1 MDAIEAIFNAL
12 CKRGSNRWIV
22 TVHLTPKQL
31 WLIDSGRVFTGFPG
45 CFGLPSNG
53 ICDSLRA

>member
-1 MDAIEAIFNAL
+1 MGEAFKDFSAYG
-12 CKRGSNRWIV
+12 RARRV